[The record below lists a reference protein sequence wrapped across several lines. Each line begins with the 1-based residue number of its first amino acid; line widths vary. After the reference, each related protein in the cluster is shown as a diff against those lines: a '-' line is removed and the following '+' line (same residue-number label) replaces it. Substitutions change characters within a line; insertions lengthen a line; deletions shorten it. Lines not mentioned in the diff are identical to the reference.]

1 MNIQKHIDPF
11 FRQKRAWFFPVWG
24 LAFLIWFLI
33 RVVPKPNRISYPCQ
47 RAAAPVAAG
56 FLMWVTGLLTSS
68 VLFHRT
74 RRFWMKSRSAISL
87 LSLVFAF
94 IFLFFTL
101 VDSPSIPL
109 YANRT
114 ANTFTDPP
122 NQPMGQ
128 AMGIHPGRV
137 VFTHDS
143 TAARWNGGTG
153 YWWSDRNTNLSAVSL
168 MLSQSIQSLTGES
181 DDAKAWDSL
190 FRHFNKSHGKGETG
204 YRSGERI
211 AVKLNLV
218 NCRLRGHSSNYG
230 NSIYAAPQVV
240 LALLRQLVGAA
251 GVPDSMITFFDANME
266 IPYTISQRCFD
277 EFPNVHFV
285 DFIGGDGCEK
295 SKRDTR
301 VQIRWSQKLVLSS
314 DNGGGNPA
322 FIPTC
327 VTRADYLVNL
337 ANLKGHGGAGVTF
350 CAKNLFGCF
359 CADLNGRPTRYAPV
373 GVGLHPY
380 IVTVPLW
387 GRPVREKGSYNPMV
401 DLMGHGQL
409 GEKTLLYMIDALYA
423 VRVEEGVISLED
435 KWQSA
440 PFDNG
445 WTSSLFL
452 SQDGVAL
459 ESVAFDFFRSEP
471 TIAELLQQVGGDI
484 NNVDNYL
491 HEAALADNAPS
502 GTVYDPEGDGI
513 PLASLGVH
521 EHWNNA
527 ADRQYSRNLGTGD
540 GIELV
545 SVQTTTSV
553 RTKDAQ
559 KSLPDYMMLKSYPNP
574 FNSSTVFTFSMP
586 KAGPVKLRILD
597 VLGREIVCLIDET
610 VPSGERTLRWDGT
623 DLRGN
628 LLNSGT
634 YIACLE
640 TEGVRRSVAKL
651 LLTR

>member
-1 MNIQKHIDPF
+1 MNPKKLIHQILKGKSACLFPF
-11 FRQKRAWFFPVWG
+11 LG
-24 LAFLIWFLI
+24 LAALVWFLI
-33 RVVPKPNRISYPCQ
+33 RVIPKPSRMSYPCQ
-47 RAAAPVAAG
+47 RAAAPVATG
-56 FLMWVTGLLTSS
+56 FIVWIMGLLTSS

-74 RRFWMKSRSAISL
+74 RRFWMKSQSAISL

-94 IFLFFTL
+94 ILLFLTL

-122 NQPMGQ
+122 NQPMGK
-128 AMGIHPGRV
+128 ARGIHPGRV

-143 TAARWNGGTG
+143 SAARWNGRTG
-153 YWWSDRNTNLSAVSL
+153 YWWSDVNTNLSAVSL

-181 DDAKAWDSL
+181 DDVKAWDSL
-190 FRHFNKSHGKGETG
+190 FRHFNKSRSKGEFG

-240 LALLRQLVGAA
+240 LALLRQLVSAA

-266 IPYTISQRCFD
+266 IPYTISRRCFD

-301 VQIRWSQKLVLSS
+301 AQIRWSQKLVLSS

-327 VTRADYLVNL
+327 ITQADYLVNL

-380 IVTVPLW
+380 IVTIPLW

-401 DLMGHGQL
+401 DLMGHRQL

-435 KWQSA
+435 KWQST

-471 TIAELLQQVGGDI
+471 IIAGLLQQVGGDI

-491 HEAALADNAPS
+491 HEAALAGNAPS

-521 EHWNNA
+521 EHWNNET
-527 ADRQYSRNLGTGD
+527 DRKYSRNLSTGD

-553 RTKDAQ
+553 QMKD
-559 KSLPDYMMLKSYPNP
+559 SGTTPRDFMLLRNYPNP
-574 FNSSTVFTFSMP
+574 FNCGTVFTFSMH
-586 KAGPVKLRILD
+586 KTGPVKLRILD
-597 VLGREIVCLIDET
+597 VLGREIACPIDET
-610 VPSGERTLRWDGT
+610 IPAGEHRLRWEGR

-628 LLNSGT
+628 AVNSGT
-634 YIACLE
+634 YIAILDA
-640 TEGVRRSVAKL
+640 EGDRSAIKL
-651 LLTR
+651 LLVR